1 MSTRNATAQWN
12 GTLKEGNGTM
22 NFSDYNGPFSF
33 ASRFEEGDG
42 TNPEELV
49 GAAHAGCY
57 SMFLAA
63 LISGNDLTPQSV
75 QTTATVTL
83 GKDDT
88 GPCIT
93 HIKLDCQ
100 VSCDGLSQELFDQL
114 ASDAKDKCPI
124 SRLYSGGTA
133 EIEVEATL
141 SE

>member
-1 MSTRNATAQWN
+1 
-12 GTLKEGNGTM
+12 M